1 MKRTL
6 VLRPSQRR
14 EHGDQAVQWEKRQRD
29 DDDDEVEEVV
39 AWSHGT
45 EHGIASLGLTV
56 TRSLQSDSSPGSP
69 ASSTA
74 AAAAA
79 AAAHLSSGCSSSLS
93 STHRTSAFI
102 T

>member
-14 EHGDQAVQWEKRQRD
+14 EDGDQAVQWEKRQCDDDDDD
-29 DDDDEVEEVV
+29 DDDDEV

-56 TRSLQSDSSPGSP
+56 TRNLQSDSSPGSP
-69 ASSTA
+69 ASST
-74 AAAAA
+74 AAAA

>member
-14 EHGDQAVQWEKRQRD
+14 EHGDQAVQWEKRQCDDD
-29 DDDDEVEEVV
+29 DDDDEV

-56 TRSLQSDSSPGSP
+56 TRNLQSDSSPGSP
-69 ASSTA
+69 ASST

>member
-1 MKRTL
+1 MARSHGT
-6 VLRPSQRR
+6 
-14 EHGDQAVQWEKRQRD
+14 EDGDQAVQWEKRQCDDDDDD
-29 DDDDEVEEVV
+29 DDDDEV

-56 TRSLQSDSSPGSP
+56 TRNLQSDSSPGSP
-69 ASSTA
+69 ASST
-74 AAAAA
+74 AAA